1 MRSHGTMLRLSQC
14 AKKAPEGHKHSTQHE
29 SVQQV
34 QEPVY
39 DHIVPDP
46 FPPARECVRP
56 YRASERPYSWLHST
70 VPQWEPAR
78 LEHPSQDV
86 CQKAS
91 APPPQLEQVME
102 HCGEESSYYIPESAT
117 TKNADDNV
125 PGCIVSTHT
134 NSEDIGSGQFR
145 KIVRFLP
152 HLTSPARPAT
162 SARPP
167 HKFLHCFS
175 DTQVRLP
182 TCTARLRGPALPAS
196 DLNC

>member
-39 DHIVPDP
+39 DHIGPDP

-56 YRASERPYSWLHST
+56 YRVSERAYSWLHST

-78 LEHPSQDV
+78 LEHPS
-86 CQKAS
+86 
-91 APPPQLEQVME
+91 LE
-102 HCGEESSYYIPESAT
+102 HCREESSYYIPESAT

-167 HKFLHCFS
+167 HKFLNCFS
-175 DTQVRLP
+175 DTKVRLP
-182 TCTARLRGPALPAS
+182 KCTARLRGPALPAS
-196 DLNC
+196 DFIC

>member
-1 MRSHGTMLRLSQC
+1 MRGMRSHGTMLLLSQC
-14 AKKAPEGHKHSTQHE
+14 AKKVPEGHKHSTPPE

-46 FPPARECVRP
+46 VSPARECVRP
-56 YRASERPYSWLHST
+56 YRASERSYSWLHST
-70 VPQWEPAR
+70 VPRGEPA
-78 LEHPSQDV
+78 SK

-91 APPPQLEQVME
+91 APPPQLEQVMQ
-102 HCGEESSYYIPESAT
+102 HGGEESSHYTHKSAI

-125 PGCIVSTHT
+125 PGCIVSTYT
-134 NSEDIGSGQFR
+134 NSEDIGSGQFI
-145 KIVRFLP
+145 KIVCFLP

-196 DLNC
+196 DFNC

>member
-14 AKKAPEGHKHSTQHE
+14 AKKAPEGHKHSTPHE

-46 FPPARECVRP
+46 VSPARECVRP
-56 YRASERPYSWLHST
+56 YRASERSYSWLHST
-70 VPQWEPAR
+70 VPRGEPA
-78 LEHPSQDV
+78 ST

-91 APPPQLEQVME
+91 APPPQLEQVMQ
-102 HCGEESSYYIPESAT
+102 HGGEESSHYTHKSAI

-134 NSEDIGSGQFR
+134 NSEDIGSGQFI

-175 DTQVRLP
+175 DTKVRLP
-182 TCTARLRGPALPAS
+182 KCTTRLRGPALPAS

>member
-14 AKKAPEGHKHSTQHE
+14 AKKAPEGHQHSTPPE

-46 FPPARECVRP
+46 VSPARECVRP
-56 YRASERPYSWLHST
+56 YRASERSYSWLHST
-70 VPQWEPAR
+70 VPRGEPA
-78 LEHPSQDV
+78 SK

-91 APPPQLEQVME
+91 APPPQLEQVMQ
-102 HCGEESSYYIPESAT
+102 HGGEESSHYTHKSAI

-125 PGCIVSTHT
+125 PGCIVSTYT
-134 NSEDIGSGQFR
+134 NSEDIGSGQFI
-145 KIVRFLP
+145 KIVCFLP

-162 SARPP
+162 SARPH

-196 DLNC
+196 DFNC

>member
-1 MRSHGTMLRLSQC
+1 MRSHGTMLLLSQC
-14 AKKAPEGHKHSTQHE
+14 AKKAPEGHQHSTPPE

-46 FPPARECVRP
+46 VSPARECVRP
-56 YRASERPYSWLHST
+56 YRASERSYSWLHST
-70 VPQWEPAR
+70 VPRGEPA
-78 LEHPSQDV
+78 ST

-91 APPPQLEQVME
+91 APPPQLEQVMQ
-102 HCGEESSYYIPESAT
+102 HGGEESSHYTHKSAI

-196 DLNC
+196 DFNC

>member
-1 MRSHGTMLRLSQC
+1 MRGMRSHGTMLRLSQC
-14 AKKAPEGHKHSTQHE
+14 AKKVPEGHKHSTPQE
-29 SVQQV
+29 PVQQV

-39 DHIVPDP
+39 DHIPPDP
-46 FPPARECVRP
+46 FPPKV
-56 YRASERPYSWLHST
+56 WLHST

-78 LEHPSQDV
+78 LEHPRVCVVPPVLPSQDV
-86 CQKAS
+86 CQKAG

-102 HCGEESSYYIPESAT
+102 HGGEESSYYTPKSAI

-134 NSEDIGSGQFR
+134 NSEDIGSGQFI
-145 KIVRFLP
+145 KIVCFLP

-196 DLNC
+196 DFNC

>member
-1 MRSHGTMLRLSQC
+1 MPRKFRRDTSIQRRRNQCSKCRSQC
-14 AKKAPEGHKHSTQHE
+14 TTIYRRTHSRRRSGYTQRYRNGSRH
-29 SVQQV
+29 VWNIQGCV
-34 QEPVY
+34 CVVPPV
-39 DHIVPDP
+39 
-46 FPPARECVRP
+46 
-56 YRASERPYSWLHST
+56 L
-70 VPQWEPAR
+70 
-78 LEHPSQDV
+78 PSQDV
-86 CQKAS
+86 CQKAG
-91 APPPQLEQVME
+91 APPPQLEQVMQQG
-102 HCGEESSYYIPESAT
+102 GEESSHYTHKSAI

-134 NSEDIGSGQFR
+134 NSEDIGSGQFI
-145 KIVRFLP
+145 KIVCFLP

-196 DLNC
+196 DFNC

>member
-1 MRSHGTMLRLSQC
+1 MRGMRSHGTMLRLSQC
-14 AKKAPEGHKHSTQHE
+14 AKKAPEGHKHSTPHE
-29 SVQQV
+29 PVQQV

-39 DHIVPDP
+39 DHIRPDP
-46 FPPARECVRP
+46 FPPKV
-56 YRASERPYSWLHST
+56 WLHST
-70 VPQWEPAR
+70 VRQWEPAR
-78 LEHPSQDV
+78 LEHPRVCVVPPVLPSQDV
-86 CQKAS
+86 CQKAG

-102 HCGEESSYYIPESAT
+102 HGGEESSYYTPKSAI

-134 NSEDIGSGQFR
+134 NSEDIGSGQFI
-145 KIVRFLP
+145 KIVCFLP

-196 DLNC
+196 DFNC

>member
-14 AKKAPEGHKHSTQHE
+14 AKKAPEGHQHSTPPE

-46 FPPARECVRP
+46 VSPARECVRP
-56 YRASERPYSWLHST
+56 YRASERSYSWLHST
-70 VPQWEPAR
+70 VPRGEPA
-78 LEHPSQDV
+78 SK

-91 APPPQLEQVME
+91 APPPQLEQVMQ
-102 HCGEESSYYIPESAT
+102 HGGEESSHYTHKSAI

-134 NSEDIGSGQFR
+134 NSEDIGSGQFI
-145 KIVRFLP
+145 KIVCFLP

-175 DTQVRLP
+175 GTKVRLP
-182 TCTARLRGPALPAS
+182 ACTARLRGPALPAS
-196 DLNC
+196 DFNC

>member
-14 AKKAPEGHKHSTQHE
+14 AKKAPEGHKHSTPHE

-46 FPPARECVRP
+46 VSPARECVRP
-56 YRASERPYSWLHST
+56 YRASERSYSWLHST
-70 VPQWEPAR
+70 VPRGEPA
-78 LEHPSQDV
+78 SK

-91 APPPQLEQVME
+91 APPPQLEQVMQ
-102 HCGEESSYYIPESAT
+102 HGGEESSYYTPKSAT

-134 NSEDIGSGQFR
+134 NSEDIGSGQFI
-145 KIVRFLP
+145 KIVCFLP

-196 DLNC
+196 DFNC

>member
-1 MRSHGTMLRLSQC
+1 MRSHGTMLLLSQC
-14 AKKAPEGHKHSTQHE
+14 AKKAPEGHQHSTPPE

-46 FPPARECVRP
+46 VSPARECVRP
-56 YRASERPYSWLHST
+56 YRASERSYSWLHST
-70 VPQWEPAR
+70 VPRGEPA
-78 LEHPSQDV
+78 SK

-91 APPPQLEQVME
+91 APPPQLEQVMQ
-102 HCGEESSYYIPESAT
+102 HGGEESSHYTHKSAI

-134 NSEDIGSGQFR
+134 NSEDIGSGQFI

-196 DLNC
+196 DFNC

>member
-1 MRSHGTMLRLSQC
+1 MRGMRSHGTMLRLSQC
-14 AKKAPEGHKHSTQHE
+14 AKKAPEGHKHSTPHE

-46 FPPARECVRP
+46 VSPARECVRP
-56 YRASERPYSWLHST
+56 YRASERSYSWLHST
-70 VPQWEPAR
+70 VPRGEPA
-78 LEHPSQDV
+78 SKW
-86 CQKAS
+86 QKAS
-91 APPPQLEQVME
+91 APPPQLEQVMQ
-102 HCGEESSYYIPESAT
+102 HGGEESSHYTHKSAI

-134 NSEDIGSGQFR
+134 NSEDIGSGQFI
-145 KIVRFLP
+145 KIVCFLP

-175 DTQVRLP
+175 DIQVRLP